1 MIRISGAT
9 FREKNLIKKVEKATF
24 KHLGQ
29 PDFFVIDMTIAD
41 EETIKSL
48 NSSARGVD
56 KVTDVLSFPCF
67 ERLELPVSKE
77 KFSFDDYDGNKV
89 LLGSVM
95 ICKKRAEEQAQEY
108 GHSFEREL
116 GFLACHGF
124 LHILGFDHIE
134 PEDEKIM
141 FLHQKA
147 IMDSVGLKRLSQ
159 E

>member
-9 FREKNLIKKVEKATF
+9 LKEKSLIKKVEKATF
-24 KHLGQ
+24 AHLSQ
-29 PDFFVIDMTIAD
+29 PDFFVIDMTIVD

-48 NSSARGVD
+48 NASARGVD

-67 ERLELPVSKE
+67 DRLCLPVSE
-77 KFSFDDYDGNKV
+77 DSFSALDYDGKRV
-89 LLGSVM
+89 LLGSIM
-95 ICKKRAEEQAQEY
+95 ICRKRAEEQAQEY

-134 PEDEKIM
+134 PEDEEIM
-141 FLHQKA
+141 TANQKA
-147 IMDSVGLKRLSQ
+147 IMNSVGLKR
-159 E
+159 